1 MRGRLKYGVPAAAG
15 LLAGGYALSQGEDPG
30 SAILAGVGGTL
41 GGAAGLLGA
50 RALAGRYAKDVA
62 GLVNT
67 GKEAAVRNLTSASQN
82 IYPPLKTSVRTV
94 SPAEAAQAEKINR
107 LRSQMAGESKRAAL
121 LGGMAGAIQG
131 LPQATEAGMYSGLK
145 KGFGAIAAPAGALAA
160 GLGGVALG
168 AIPGSIGV
176 PGFQQGMAIDPEDP
190 RVSSNTPGAKYSVSP
205 YASTQYM

>member
-1 MRGRLKYGVPAAAG
+1 MRGRLKYGIPAAAG
-15 LLAGGYALSQGEDPG
+15 LATAGYALSQDEDPG
-30 SAILAGVGGTL
+30 SVILSGVGGTL

-50 RALAGRYAKDVA
+50 RALAGKYAKDVA

-94 SPAEAAQAEKINR
+94 SPAEAAEAEKINR
-107 LRSQMAGESKRAAL
+107 LRAQMAGESKRAAL

-145 KGFGAIAAPAGALAA
+145 KGLGAIAAPAGALAA

-168 AIPGSIGV
+168 AIPGSMGV
-176 PGFQQGMAIDPEDP
+176 PGFQQGMAIDPERP
-190 RVSSNTPGAKYSVSP
+190 GSSNTASARYGVTP
-205 YASTQYM
+205 YASTQYV

>member
-1 MRGRLKYGVPAAAG
+1 MRGPLKYGVPIAAG
-15 LLAGGYALSQGEDPG
+15 LATGGYALSQGEDPG
-30 SAILAGVGGTL
+30 SAALAAAAGGL

-94 SPAEAAQAEKINR
+94 SPAEAAEAEKINR
-107 LRSQMAGESKRAAL
+107 LRAQMAGESKRAAL

-145 KGFGAIAAPAGALAA
+145 KGLGAIAAPAGALAA

-168 AIPGSIGV
+168 AIPGAAGV
-176 PGFQQGMAIDPEDP
+176 PGFQQGIAIDPESP
-190 RVSSNTPGAKYSVSP
+190 GSSNTANAKYGVTP
-205 YASTQYM
+205 YATTMQYV